1 MYNKTNEPKLPC
13 NPIFDTVWT
22 IGISCTWGGIYR
34 QRITR
39 MSKVVDPGNLRLEKT
54 YPRME
59 PKKQETI
66 VPDPTST
73 KLFISGLFRW
83 LRDSIKGARVGCKGS
98 VIGVVRIT
106 SFDVFKAVTTQL
118 QRGRRLKMAKSPSKI

>member
-1 MYNKTNEPKLPC
+1 MKVHIGIPNIMYNKTNEPKLPC
-13 NPIFDTVWT
+13 KPIFDIVWT

-39 MSKVVDPGNLRLEKT
+39 ISKSVDPRNLRLEKT

-66 VPDPTST
+66 MPDPTST
-73 KLFISGLFRW
+73 RLFVRGLFR
-83 LRDSIKGARVGCKGS
+83 
-98 VIGVVRIT
+98 
-106 SFDVFKAVTTQL
+106 
-118 QRGRRLKMAKSPSKI
+118 